1 MAKARRRRELATRAF
16 LLRTSAMVIALTS
29 LAAGL
34 LSGCSTSAAP
44 GKPPDGFVPCKGVTG
59 TEGFCRSIPVPLDW
73 ANPSGLKIAVWV
85 TVLPA
90 RTSPPAPD
98 PMFYI
103 EGGPGGA
110 ATQEVSWAAAS
121 FKQINETHDLVFV
134 DQRGTGNSDYLSCSG
149 LDEGTAAGALRTA
162 VQLCL
167 ASFGTAAS
175 HFTTAAAAHDLDYVR
190 SALGYKKI
198 DLYGV
203 SYGVSLG
210 LAYLQRYGAH
220 VRSAVF
226 DSGSLLNTP
235 LWQEAPVHAQQAFD
249 LLVRRCDATPACA
262 KVYNPAADLATVLAQ
277 LKPGPAGSVAT
288 LLSDLDD
295 YYLGKSTAAVLLP
308 ADLHLAARSGL
319 SALLHRRKNWFE
331 SQLSPTAPPLM
342 PLTVECGDA
351 WAAINP
357 KAIGNSIFAP
367 MMVARSAYFDTLCP
381 IWPHDP
387 GVSGTV
393 HTSDPILF
401 LNGTADPTDP
411 PANVAAAKATMPN
424 ALLVAIPRSAHWVL
438 NASWNWGSTTPACLL
453 SDVATFIDTGRP
465 ANRSTWAACTASL
478 VKYVPS
484 FPPAP

>member
-1 MAKARRRRELATRAF
+1 MAKARGRTVLAKRAF
-16 LLRTSAMVIALTS
+16 LFPAGAFVIALTL
-29 LAAGL
+29 LAAGS
-34 LSGCSTSAAP
+34 LSGCSTSTAAR
-44 GKPPDGFVPCKGVTG
+44 KPPAGLVPCEGVTG
-59 TEGFCRSIPVPLDW
+59 TEGFCGSIPVPLDW
-73 ANPSGLKIAVWV
+73 ANPSGPATGVWV

-90 RTSPPAPD
+90 QTSPPAPD
-98 PMFYI
+98 PMFFI

-110 ATQEVSWAAAS
+110 STQEVSWAAET

-134 DQRGTGNSDYLSCSG
+134 DQRGTGKSEYLSCPG
-149 LDEGTAAGALRTA
+149 LGGGTATALRTA
-162 VQLCL
+162 VALCL
-167 ASFGTAAS
+167 SSVGTDASQ
-175 HFTTAAAAHDLDYVR
+175 FTTAAAARDLDHVR
-190 SALGYKKI
+190 SVLGYKKI
-198 DLYGV
+198 DIYAV

-235 LWQEAPVHAQQAFD
+235 LWQEAPLHAQQAFD

-262 KVYNPAADLATVLAQ
+262 KAYNPAADLATVLAR
-277 LKPGPAGSVAT
+277 LKSSAAGSVAAF
-288 LLSDLDD
+288 LGDLND
-295 YYLGKSTAAVLLP
+295 YYLAKSTAAVLLP
-308 ADLHLAARSGL
+308 ADLRLAARSGL
-319 SALLHRRKNWFE
+319 SALLRKRKSWYA
-331 SQLSPTAPPLM
+331 SQSSPAATQLM

-357 KAIGNSIFAP
+357 KAIGDSIFAP
-367 MMVARSAYFDTLCP
+367 MMVARSAYLDTICP
-381 IWPHDP
+381 IWPHGP

-424 ALLVAIPRSAHWVL
+424 ALLVAIPGSAHWVL

-453 SDVATFIDTGRP
+453 SDVATFVDSGRP

-478 VKYVPS
+478 AKYVPG